1 MIPKLALDE
10 NLILE
15 PEKVLMG
22 ADIPREDHTDFLID
36 SRENKVIPD
45 VANVLLDYLK
55 AEHSGVST
63 VDYIYKNGIET
74 VEGQFGGA
82 FTYKKGSIDMT
93 VQALRDLM
101 LYHAQHGHYVS
112 QVKMSSVALGDE
124 SLSNDEIPMSV
135 PTSLYFKIKDN
146 IYRVS
151 HINNG
156 ARILGGYGLHRAK
169 IKKWGWPIVKKLVPD
184 SKIPSL
190 RKKVREFKD
199 WILEAEKK
207 PFYVTVEKYA
217 VKPTD

>member
-1 MIPKLALDE
+1 
-10 NLILE
+10 
-15 PEKVLMG
+15 
-22 ADIPREDHTDFLID
+22 
-36 SRENKVIPD
+36 
-45 VANVLLDYLK
+45 
-55 AEHSGVST
+55 
-63 VDYIYKNGIET
+63 
-74 VEGQFGGA
+74 
-82 FTYKKGSIDMT
+82 
-93 VQALRDLM
+93 
-101 LYHAQHGHYVS
+101 
-112 QVKMSSVALGDE
+112 SSVVLGDE
-124 SLSNDEIPMSV
+124 SLRNVEIPMSV